1 MTEFMTATRRT
12 VLAGAG
18 ALAATPALAAVPGGM
33 PGDLAGAR
41 ESEVARLWREAAALQ
56 RQMQPYA
63 GEMTAMSAR
72 GLPGWMRLSGA
83 ANDLGNR
90 RYGKLIAI
98 LKAKPE
104 SLDDLAIMAAANRD
118 ADIAGGPATWARF
131 QFDAAARDFHRAA

>member
-1 MTEFMTATRRT
+1 MTETMTATRRT

-18 ALAATPALAAVPGGM
+18 ALAAAPALAAVPGG
-33 PGDLAGAR
+33 LAGGR
-41 ESEVARLWREAAALQ
+41 ETEVARLWREAAALQ
-56 RQMQPYA
+56 GQMQPYA
-63 GEMTAMSAR
+63 GEMAAMSAR
-72 GLPGWMRLSGA
+72 GLPGWMRLAGA
-83 ANDLGNR
+83 ANDLGDR

-104 SLDDLAIMAAANRD
+104 SLNDLAIMAAANRD

>member
-18 ALAATPALAAVPGGM
+18 ALAAAPALAAVPGG
-33 PGDLAGAR
+33 LAGAG
-41 ESEVARLWREAAALQ
+41 ESEAARLWREAAALQ

-63 GEMTAMSAR
+63 SEMTAMSAR
-72 GLPGWMRLSGA
+72 AGLPGWMRLSGA

-98 LKAKPE
+98 LKSKPE
-104 SLDDLAIMAAANRD
+104 SLNDLAIIAAANRD